1 MADIGKNI
9 GEAKRLLDAN
19 KLVAIP
25 TETVYGLA
33 GNAFNEDAVLEI
45 FKVKQRPSF
54 DPLIVHASSL
64 DQIRGFVKEIPAQAE
79 MLAQKLWPGPLTML
93 LKKNSTIPDLVTSGL
108 DTVAVRIPRHPL
120 TLALLNSLDYPLAAP
135 SANPFGYISP
145 TKAIHVNEQLGD
157 SIEYILDGGDCLIG
171 VESTIIS
178 FEEKIPTILRLGGQP
193 IERLKELLGAV
204 KINEHSSSQPD
215 APGMLKNHYAPSKKL
230 ILNGQSDLLKKY
242 SAEEIGVLVFGQIH
256 SGIPAVNQYVLS
268 ASDDVDEAAKN
279 LFAGMRE
286 LDQKPDIR
294 IMIADAIPNIGL
306 GKAINDRLKRA
317 SAE

>member
-1 MADIGKNI
+1 VAEVGKNI
-9 GEAKRLLDAN
+9 ASAKRLLDAN
-19 KLVAIP
+19 KLVGIP

-33 GNAFNEDAVLEI
+33 GNAFNEAAVLEI

-54 DPLIVHASSL
+54 DPLIVHASNL
-64 DQIRGFVKEIPAQAE
+64 DQIRSFVKEIPAQAE
-79 MLAQKLWPGPLTML
+79 SLVNELWPGPLTVL
-93 LKKNSTIPDLVTSGL
+93 LKKNPEIPDLVTSGL

-120 TLALLNSLDYPLAAP
+120 TLSLLNSLDYPLAAP

-157 SIEYILDGGDCLIG
+157 SIDYILDGGDCHIG

-178 FEEKIPTILRLGGQP
+178 FEEKTPTILRLGGQP
-193 IERLKELLGAV
+193 IERLKELLGEV

-215 APGMLKNHYAPSKKL
+215 APGMMKSHYAPSKKL
-230 ILNGQSDLLKKY
+230 ILSGQSDLLKKY
-242 SAEEIGVLVFGQIH
+242 AAEEIGVLVFGQIH
-256 SGIPAVNQYVLS
+256 SRIPEANQHVLS
-268 ASDDVDEAAKN
+268 DAGNVDEAAKN
-279 LFAGMRE
+279 LFSAMRQ

-294 IMIADAIPNIGL
+294 IIIADAIPNIGL